1 MRETQI
7 LRGLHKARANFA
19 DGFVSSPES
28 QEQLARGSQS
38 LRRIG
43 AGAQTAKDLPFAA
56 GDLLIGAV
64 RQPLSAMYNGL
75 RGGSQPASAPQV
87 AAPNPN
93 PASVAPTIIAPA
105 IEAMQQRHEMMKG
118 LAQGTAFLEGPG
130 TGTSDSIPANLSRGE
145 AVLPAKTVRA
155 VGAHNI
161 ARLIQD
167 TNDGKPPKGL
177 RAGGKYARGG
187 LPDLPSLDLSGA
199 EGPQPMPD
207 ALRTKPS
214 VVEPAEAPAKP
225 YTPPKVNP
233 RTGAYVQG
241 STGTVPGTA
250 PSVAQPPAVE
260 TPTPKGL
267 GAQIKAA
274 PGKAFDAL
282 KGAADGVVEK
292 AGSAVEGLKGKAA
305 GALGGLAA
313 LGEGISAYDDMSVP
327 GMTDMDKFKRGVE
340 GVAQFGLAAAGGAA
354 GGAAGT
360 LIPVPGATVAGMLGG
375 GYLGHNIP
383 SYLAQQYRDVSG
395 SDFQLPSEKAAGL
408 RAKQNASQTVTAD
421 PQGPLTN
428 PQNPADQTANMQLK
442 KPFEQST
449 AGAGRGTVVPP
460 NSPAAKLQPS
470 SMDPASRDM
479 TAELSAVPRELPS
492 DLRKGVVH
500 KTIDPKTGRV
510 TYSGIDVTPGANG
523 QTQFVDGMGKDIK
536 TRGSVGGGIVGDA
549 NGVVSSYGAGLRS
562 GQGADVSGALQAAA
576 QRGDW
581 DAVKGYYQNNGG
593 TWMGKTAAQ
602 EAQANGPGALLLQQI
617 QRGLNNGGSL
627 TRAGLAALQSL
638 DATQRQY
645 AATMAGHD
653 VQRRGQDL
661 SYDSSMYGHQT
672 QAGLGALQ
680 RQILLAEMQRG
691 LQKDSLKETNENIER
706 SPLVMGR
713 DKDGNASPDKDKMA
727 RLKQFYGKVG
737 FHSMDPA
744 AQENANAQFGL
755 SEAVR
760 DHLSKAF
767 GGVAPPPG
775 AIKITGV
782 RDAELADTAKG
793 RGFVRGLLGPVSP
806 GNYGKSVVLNVNGV
820 EQAVP
825 ADLFDGDNLAY
836 VNQALKQLGHEP
848 LSPHHLTG
856 GK

>member
-28 QEQLARGSQS
+28 QEQLARGNQS

-43 AGAQTAKDLPFAA
+43 AGTQTAKDLPFAA

-177 RAGGKYARGG
+177 RAGGKYADGG
-187 LPDLPSLDLSGA
+187 LWSDLTEQQRVSGVQRGAPGDMIHQPVGERVRYTGEGRYGAPGNGPAPSAPQAASAGPAPTQAAPQVEQQAAKTWTGRAKGAFDSLNRAGIPQGGEVAAPKPTFMNKLGYGAQASGA
-199 EGPQPMPD
+199 AD
-207 ALRTKPS
+207 ASLMQK
-214 VVEPAEAPAKP
+214 AAKA
-225 YTPPKVNP
+225 V
-233 RTGAYVQG
+233 GAK
-241 STGTVPGTA
+241 ST
-250 PSVAQPPAVE
+250 
-260 TPTPKGL
+260 GL
-267 GAQIKAA
+267 GAM
-274 PGKAFDAL
+274 
-282 KGAADGVVEK
+282 
-292 AGSAVEGLKGKAA
+292 GLAEAA
-305 GALGGLAA
+305 GVTQAPAMGLALA
-313 LGEGISAYDDMSVP
+313 SKLTGTQVPDAAYGDEEGSWVSSVTRPLDFIGRGLAEAAATGKYSPFRLDQSTIDAANAHNISAYDNSPYAVKP
-327 GMTDMDKFKRGVE
+327 TPSQQSART
-340 GVAQFGLAAAGGAA
+340 VAQSAAPSPEQKATQAPTAPAPNLAGAKPQGLAGGVTRYDIPGKAPLFTNLTGEAGAA
-354 GGAAGT
+354 DNAALMGRGEIT
-360 LIPVPGATVAGMLGG
+360 
-375 GYLGHNIP
+375 
-383 SYLAQQYRDVSG
+383 QQNMAAADGLDAKYRAES
-395 SDFQLPSEKAAGL
+395 KALGL
-408 RAKQNASQTVTAD
+408 RQEA
-421 PQGPLTN
+421 
-428 PQNPADQTANMQLK
+428 
-442 KPFEQST
+442 
-449 AGAGRGTVVPP
+449 
-460 NSPAAKLQPS
+460 
-470 SMDPASRDM
+470 
-479 TAELSAVPRELPS
+479 
-492 DLRKGVVH
+492 
-500 KTIDPKTGRV
+500 
-510 TYSGIDVTPGANG
+510 
-523 QTQFVDGMGKDIK
+523 TQ
-536 TRGSVGGGIVGDA
+536 R
-549 NGVVSSYGAGLRS
+549 
-562 GQGADVSGALQAAA
+562 
-576 QRGDW
+576 
-581 DAVKGYYQNNGG
+581 
-593 TWMGKTAAQ
+593 AQ
-602 EAQANGPGALLLQQI
+602 ENSPGALLLQQI

-680 RQILLAEMQRG
+680 RQIQLAEMQRG

>member
-43 AGAQTAKDLPFAA
+43 AGTQTAKDLPFAA

-87 AAPNPN
+87 AAPN

-177 RAGGKYARGG
+177 RAGGGYADGG
-187 LPDLPSLDLSGA
+187 MWSDLTEQQRVKGVQSGA
-199 EGPQPMPD
+199 PGDMIHQPEGERVRYTGDGRYGAPGNGPTPSATQAAPTGPAQAAPQVEQQAAKTWTGRAKGAFDSLNRAGIPQGGEVAAP
-207 ALRTKPS
+207 KPTFMNKLGYG
-214 VVEPAEAPAKP
+214 APAS
-225 YTPPKVNP
+225 
-233 RTGAYVQG
+233 GAADASLMQKAAKAVG
-241 STGTVPGTA
+241 AKST
-250 PSVAQPPAVE
+250 
-260 TPTPKGL
+260 GL
-267 GAQIKAA
+267 GAM
-274 PGKAFDAL
+274 
-282 KGAADGVVEK
+282 
-292 AGSAVEGLKGKAA
+292 GLAEAA
-305 GALGGLAA
+305 GVTQAPAMGLALA
-313 LGEGISAYDDMSVP
+313 SKLTGTQVPDAAYGDEEGSWVSSVTRPLDFIGRGLAEAAATGKYSPFRLDQSTIDAANAHNISAYDNSPYAVKP
-327 GMTDMDKFKRGVE
+327 TPSQQSART
-340 GVAQFGLAAAGGAA
+340 VAQSAAPSPEQKATQAPTAPAPNLAGAKPQGLAGGVTRYDIPGKAPLFTNLTGEAGAA
-354 GGAAGT
+354 DNAALMGRGEIT
-360 LIPVPGATVAGMLGG
+360 
-375 GYLGHNIP
+375 
-383 SYLAQQYRDVSG
+383 QQNMAAADGLDAKYRAES
-395 SDFQLPSEKAAGL
+395 KALGL
-408 RAKQNASQTVTAD
+408 RQEA
-421 PQGPLTN
+421 
-428 PQNPADQTANMQLK
+428 
-442 KPFEQST
+442 
-449 AGAGRGTVVPP
+449 
-460 NSPAAKLQPS
+460 
-470 SMDPASRDM
+470 
-479 TAELSAVPRELPS
+479 
-492 DLRKGVVH
+492 
-500 KTIDPKTGRV
+500 
-510 TYSGIDVTPGANG
+510 
-523 QTQFVDGMGKDIK
+523 TQ
-536 TRGSVGGGIVGDA
+536 R
-549 NGVVSSYGAGLRS
+549 
-562 GQGADVSGALQAAA
+562 
-576 QRGDW
+576 
-581 DAVKGYYQNNGG
+581 
-593 TWMGKTAAQ
+593 AQ
-602 EAQANGPGALLLQQI
+602 ENSPGALLLQQI

-680 RQILLAEMQRG
+680 RQIQLAEMQRG

>member
-43 AGAQTAKDLPFAA
+43 AGTQTAKDLPFAA

-87 AAPNPN
+87 AAPN

-177 RAGGKYARGG
+177 RAGGKYADGG
-187 LPDLPSLDLSGA
+187 MWSDLTEQQRVKGVQSGA
-199 EGPQPMPD
+199 PGDMIHQPEGERVRYTGDGRYGAPGNGPAPSATQAAPTGPAQAAPQVEQQAAKTWTGRAKGAFDSLNRAGIPQGGEVAAP
-207 ALRTKPS
+207 KPTFMNKLGYG
-214 VVEPAEAPAKP
+214 APAS
-225 YTPPKVNP
+225 
-233 RTGAYVQG
+233 GAADASLMQKAAKAVG
-241 STGTVPGTA
+241 AKST
-250 PSVAQPPAVE
+250 
-260 TPTPKGL
+260 GL
-267 GAQIKAA
+267 GAM
-274 PGKAFDAL
+274 
-282 KGAADGVVEK
+282 
-292 AGSAVEGLKGKAA
+292 GLAEAA
-305 GALGGLAA
+305 GVTQAPAMGLVLASKLTGVEVPDAAYGDEKGSWVSSVTRPLDFIGRGLAQQYADHMPEALGGLSNRDVANA
-313 LGEGISAYDDMSVP
+313 RTNDISAYDNSPYAVKP
-327 GMTDMDKFKRGVE
+327 TPSQQPART
-340 GVAQFGLAAAGGAA
+340 VAQSAAPSPEQKATQAPTAPAPNPAGAKPQGLAGGVTRYDIPGKAPLFTNLTGEAGAA
-354 GGAAGT
+354 DNAALMGRGEIT
-360 LIPVPGATVAGMLGG
+360 
-375 GYLGHNIP
+375 
-383 SYLAQQYRDVSG
+383 QQNMAAADGLDAKYRAES
-395 SDFQLPSEKAAGL
+395 KALGL
-408 RAKQNASQTVTAD
+408 RQ
-421 PQGPLTN
+421 
-428 PQNPADQTANMQLK
+428 
-442 KPFEQST
+442 E
-449 AGAGRGTVVPP
+449 
-460 NSPAAKLQPS
+460 
-470 SMDPASRDM
+470 
-479 TAELSAVPRELPS
+479 
-492 DLRKGVVH
+492 
-500 KTIDPKTGRV
+500 
-510 TYSGIDVTPGANG
+510 
-523 QTQFVDGMGKDIK
+523 
-536 TRGSVGGGIVGDA
+536 
-549 NGVVSSYGAGLRS
+549 
-562 GQGADVSGALQAAA
+562 AA
-576 QRGDW
+576 QR
-581 DAVKGYYQNNGG
+581 
-593 TWMGKTAAQ
+593 AQ
-602 EAQANGPGALLLQQI
+602 ENSPGALLLQQI

-680 RQILLAEMQRG
+680 RQIQLAEMQRG

>member
-28 QEQLARGSQS
+28 QEQLARGNQS

-43 AGAQTAKDLPFAA
+43 AGTQTAKDLPFAA

-177 RAGGKYARGG
+177 RAGGGYARGG

-207 ALRTKPS
+207 AMRTKPS
-214 VVEPAEAPAKP
+214 VAEPAEAPAKP

-241 STGTVPGTA
+241 STGTVPGTT
-250 PSVAQPPAVE
+250 PSVAQTPAVE
-260 TPTPKGL
+260 QQAAKTWTGRAKRAFDSLNRAGIPQGGEVAAPKPTFMNKLGYGAQASGAADASLMQKAAKAVGAKSTGL
-267 GAQIKAA
+267 GAM
-274 PGKAFDAL
+274 
-282 KGAADGVVEK
+282 
-292 AGSAVEGLKGKAA
+292 GLAEAA
-305 GALGGLAA
+305 GVTQAPAMGLALA
-313 LGEGISAYDDMSVP
+313 SKLTGTHVPDAAYGDEEGSWVSSVTRPLDFIGRGLAEAAATGKYSPFRLDQSTIDAANAHNISAYDNSPYAVKP
-327 GMTDMDKFKRGVE
+327 TPSQQSART
-340 GVAQFGLAAAGGAA
+340 VAQSAAPSPEQKATQAPTAPAPNLAGAKPQGLAGGVTRYDIPGKAPLFTNLTGEAGAA
-354 GGAAGT
+354 DNAALMGRGEIT
-360 LIPVPGATVAGMLGG
+360 
-375 GYLGHNIP
+375 
-383 SYLAQQYRDVSG
+383 QQNMAAADGLDAKYRAES
-395 SDFQLPSEKAAGL
+395 KALGL
-408 RAKQNASQTVTAD
+408 RQEA
-421 PQGPLTN
+421 
-428 PQNPADQTANMQLK
+428 
-442 KPFEQST
+442 
-449 AGAGRGTVVPP
+449 
-460 NSPAAKLQPS
+460 
-470 SMDPASRDM
+470 
-479 TAELSAVPRELPS
+479 
-492 DLRKGVVH
+492 
-500 KTIDPKTGRV
+500 
-510 TYSGIDVTPGANG
+510 
-523 QTQFVDGMGKDIK
+523 TQ
-536 TRGSVGGGIVGDA
+536 R
-549 NGVVSSYGAGLRS
+549 
-562 GQGADVSGALQAAA
+562 
-576 QRGDW
+576 
-581 DAVKGYYQNNGG
+581 
-593 TWMGKTAAQ
+593 AQ
-602 EAQANGPGALLLQQI
+602 ENSPGALLLQQI

-680 RQILLAEMQRG
+680 RQIQLAEMQRG

-848 LSPHHLTG
+848 LSPHHLIG